1 MRHLTQKSY
10 ALAVAS
16 TLALF
21 AAPAFAAAEEGG
33 RGNIFAGDVGNVI
46 WTLLTFGLVLFVL
59 GKYAWGPLVEMLEK
73 RETTIHD
80 ALAEAKS
87 DREAAKATLA
97 ELEKRLADARSEAS
111 AIVEE
116 GRRDAEVTAKRVLE
130 EARAEAAKERE
141 RALRDISIAK
151 ETAVQELYQFS
162 GRAATVIAGRIVGRE
177 LSADDHQK
185 LIADAIEDLS
195 ATSSSQ
201 SAN

>member
-10 ALAVAS
+10 VLALAS

-33 RGNIFAGDVGNVI
+33 KGNIFAGDIGNVI
-46 WTLLTFGLVLFVL
+46 WTLLTFSLVIFVL

-80 ALAEAKS
+80 ALAEAKA
-87 DREAAKATLA
+87 DREASKAKLE
-97 ELEKRLADARSEAS
+97 ELEKRLAEARSEAT

-116 GRRDAEVTAKRVLE
+116 GRRDAEATKNRIAE
-130 EARAEAAKERE
+130 EARVEAAKERD

-151 ETAVQELYQFS
+151 DTAVQELYQFS

-177 LSADDHQK
+177 LSTDDHQK

-195 ATSSSQ
+195 AKGSSQ